1 MSDSHSP
8 APPQVLLEH
17 VGEHIAVIRLNRPE
31 AHNAI
36 SVQMAEDIERF
47 VAEIE
52 ADPKVRVAIVAANG
66 KSFCAGADLKEV
78 AAGRGAQLMRPDTG
92 FAGFVY
98 APKRKLWIAAVQG
111 AAHGGGTE
119 ISLSCD
125 MIVAGEAASF
135 GLTEARR
142 GLIAGAGGAY
152 RIARAIPR
160 AIAIE
165 VVATAV
171 PLSAARAYEV
181 GLVNRVVPTE
191 SVMQEAIKLA
201 EVVAANSPL
210 SVRESLLVTRAASQ
224 GDEAAFRRIQDEAV
238 ARVVA
243 GPDLIEG
250 ATAFAEKRAP
260 VWRS

>member
-1 MSDSHSP
+1 MADS
-8 APPQVLLEH
+8 EITGTDEIRFERIGH
-17 VGEHIAVIRLNRPE
+17 VGVIRLNRPDV
-31 AHNAI
+31 HNAI
-36 SVQMAEDIERF
+36 TVAMAEAIEKM
-47 VAEIE
+47 VALVE
-52 ADPKVRVAIVAANG
+52 ADPALRVGMVAGQG

-78 AAGRGAQLMRPDTG
+78 AAGRGPSLMRPETG

-98 APKRKLWIAAVQG
+98 APKAKPWIAAVHG

-119 ISLSCD
+119 IALACD
-125 MIVAGEAASF
+125 MVVAGEAASF

-152 RIARAIPR
+152 RIARAVPR

-165 VVATAV
+165 VVTTGI
-171 PLSAARAYEV
+171 PLSAARALAV

-191 SVMQEAIKLA
+191 SVFDEAMQLA
-201 EVVAANSPL
+201 ALVAANSPL
-210 SVRESLLVTRAASQ
+210 SVRESLALTRLAAD
-224 GDEAAFRRIQDEAV
+224 GDEAAFRRAQDEAV

-250 ATAFAEKRAP
+250 AKAFVEKRAP